1 MKVILN
7 KDVENVGDRLEI
19 VDVKEG
25 YARNFLFPR
34 KLAETATS
42 QALKE
47 LEKRVKRNDTKEA
60 ARADEY
66 KNLAKQIE
74 ASSVEIKADCGE
86 GGKLFGSI
94 TSMDISQALKASCSI
109 EIDKK
114 RIVLAEPIRTAGE
127 HSVTVKI
134 FKQVEAKLKVTVIAS

>member
-7 KDVENVGDRLEI
+7 KDVENVGDKLDI

-34 KLAETATS
+34 KLAETATP
-42 QALKE
+42 QAILE

-60 ARADEY
+60 AKSDEY
-66 KNLAKQIE
+66 KNLAKLIE
-74 ASSVEIKADCGE
+74 NASIEIKADCGE

-94 TSMDISQALKASCSI
+94 TSMDISHALKNMCSI
-109 EIDKK
+109 DVDKK
-114 RIVLAEPIRTAGE
+114 KISLPEPIRTAGE
-127 HSVTVKI
+127 HTATVKI
-134 FKQVEAKLKVTVIAS
+134 YKQIEAKLKVSVIPA

>member
-7 KDVENVGDRLEI
+7 KDVENVGDKLEI
-19 VDVKEG
+19 VEVKEG

-34 KLAETATS
+34 KLAETATP

-47 LEKRVKRNDTKEA
+47 LEKRVRRNDTKEA

-66 KNLAKQIE
+66 TNLAKQIE

-94 TSMDISQALKASCSI
+94 TSMDISQALKNSCSI

-114 RIVLAEPIRTAGE
+114 KIVLTDPIRTAGE
-127 HSVTVKI
+127 HSATVKI
-134 FKQVEAKLKVTVIAS
+134 FKQIEAKLKVTVIPS